1 MIEAWWYLACGFQ
14 TVMQS
19 NQRFRHFLQLAQLGL
34 GIRVAQR
41 GIANDGEALFEQGGK
56 FAQPRI
62 VGRIGLGHASIIG
75 RNAVLAKTASA

>member
-1 MIEAWWYLACGFQ
+1 MIEAWWHLACGFQ

-41 GIANDGEALFEQGGK
+41 GIADDGEALFEQGGE
-56 FAQPRI
+56 FAQPRSG
-62 VGRIGLGHASIIG
+62 GRIGLGHTSIIE
-75 RNAVLAKTASA
+75 RNAVLAKAGSA